1 MYNNGKKKK
10 EKKKKKG
17 TKTPN
22 SGFLVAYAKTLNIR
36 NRKKSRNLVAVLLFY
51 KIRQAFKEPPAAQ
64 WLKRWPTDLAGPSS
78 IRTRGEIFSTVN
90 GVPLHTAFYYHPNI
104 VLIYLNYC

>member
-1 MYNNGKKKK
+1 MLGLYDIECKYNNSNNN
-10 EKKKKKG
+10 KKKG

-51 KIRQAFKEPPAAQ
+51 KIRQAFQEP
-64 WLKRWPTDLAGPSS
+64 R
-78 IRTRGEIFSTVN
+78 
-90 GVPLHTAFYYHPNI
+90 
-104 VLIYLNYC
+104 